1 MKVVDVL
8 SSKVYSSG
16 ERIIAQV
23 WLIGVDFSIE
33 PHPRNF
39 CAIYGVFT
47 LWIWWVFF
55 PNFFLASVITS
66 VSSLVYSGPVA
77 QNRHDPCKC
86 TDHNRIS
93 DPAKIFFGM
102 ERVVY
107 SVPWSDW
114 TFFRAC
120 LSLILQHEQ
129 TCISRKDSFR
139 SHIRQ
144 LWDPV
149 GWWYLCQ
156 SDSSLLCSAKV
167 CLLQCDELFFGYL
180 LAALKRRFWL
190 PSWGDWKQAKNAAM
204 SHDH

>member
-33 PHPRNF
+33 PHPMNF

-66 VSSLVYSGPVA
+66 VSSLVYSGPVT

-139 SHIRQ
+139 SHN
-144 LWDPV
+144 
-149 GWWYLCQ
+149 
-156 SDSSLLCSAKV
+156 SDNYGTLLAGDIFAKV
-167 CLLQCDELFFGYL
+167 TVVYCAQPKFAYF
-180 LAALKRRFWL
+180 
-190 PSWGDWKQAKNAAM
+190 SVM
-204 SHDH
+204 SYFLVTS